1 VILDAL
7 FNDHATTDGVT
18 VRVVTNFLDDQSAPA
33 QNRWFWSYHIRI
45 ENHRD
50 DPVQLLTRH
59 WKITDGRG
67 GISHVDG
74 DGVVGEQPL
83 LNPGGSHDY
92 VSGCPLPTPS
102 GMMEGHYR
110 FIRADGS
117 TFLVEIPRFKL
128 VAPATAR

>member
-1 VILDAL
+1 LILDA
-7 FNDHATTDGVT
+7 FFDESETTDGIT
-18 VRVVTNFLDDQSAPA
+18 VRVVTNFLEDQSVPA
-33 QNRWFWSYHIRI
+33 QARWFWSYHIRL

-50 DPVQLLTRH
+50 DPVQLLSRH

-83 LNPGGSHDY
+83 LNPGNSHDY

-110 FIRADGS
+110 FIRVDGS
-117 TFLVEIPRFKL
+117 TFLVEIPRFRL

>member
-1 VILDAL
+1 VILDA
-7 FNDHATTDGVT
+7 FFDDSETTDGVT
-18 VRVVTNFLDDQSAPA
+18 VRVVTNFLDDQSVPA
-33 QNRWFWSYHIRI
+33 QARWFWSYHIRL

-50 DPVQLLTRH
+50 DPVQLLSRH

-67 GISHVDG
+67 NISHVDG
-74 DGVVGEQPL
+74 DGVIGEQPL
-83 LNPGGSHDY
+83 LQPGSSHDY

-117 TFLVEIPRFKL
+117 TFLVEIPRFRL